1 MASAIDSLTSSSP
14 TSTSSTTT
22 DRFGELTSE
31 DFVKIMFTELQ
42 NQDPL
47 KPNDSNTLLQQFS
60 SLRSIEADLSLQQ
73 NLQDVVKQG
82 QLSTAGGL
90 IGKTIQGYTANFDP
104 VEGVVKSVSQS
115 DSGPVLNLQSGWS
128 VPFKNIASILD
139 GSSTTTT
146 TGSTTG
152 GTTGGSGTTGTTDGS
167 GGTGTTDPPVVP
179 STLPPNSGIPS
190 GGTGSTSNTGAN

>member
-1 MASAIDSLTSSSP
+1 MATIG
-14 TSTSSTTT
+14 STLESTQSGSGASNVN
-22 DRFGELTSE
+22 RFSELTSE

-47 KPNDSNTLLQQFS
+47 KPNDSNALLQQFS
-60 SLRSIEADLSLQQ
+60 SLRSIESDLALQK

-90 IGKTIQGYTANFDP
+90 IGKKIQGYTEQFDA

-115 DSGPVLNLQSGWS
+115 DDGPVMNLANGWR

-139 GSSTTTT
+139 PTQTTT
-146 TGSTTG
+146 TGTG
-152 GTTGGSGTTGTTDGS
+152 SNNGSGSSGNGSGTN
-167 GGTGTTDPPVVP
+167 GTGSTGSTQPGVTP
-179 STLPPNSGIPS
+179 STTPPNSGLPG
-190 GGTGSTSNTGAN
+190 GGTGSTSNGGGAT